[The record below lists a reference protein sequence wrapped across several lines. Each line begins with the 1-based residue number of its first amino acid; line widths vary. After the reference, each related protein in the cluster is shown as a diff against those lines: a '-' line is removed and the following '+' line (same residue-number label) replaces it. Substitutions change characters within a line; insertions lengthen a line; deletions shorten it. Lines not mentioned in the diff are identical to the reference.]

1 MFIYF
6 APMIL
11 DIGQF
16 LASFFL
22 NPRPYSELV
31 GVSLIRGSCL
41 GVDNGFEG
49 QIIFFQ
55 AHHIDGIGTCR
66 HYRSFQCFQLCNTAM
81 ENAIIILPVAFDECT
96 KWSCVHVAD
105 FMVSTQAGVFTEQRS
120 SGGDNKIVNITAETK
135 LWEIPKLSN
144 LSQSS
149 EKSPF

>member
-1 MFIYF
+1 
-6 APMIL
+6 
-11 DIGQF
+11 
-16 LASFFL
+16 
-22 NPRPYSELV
+22 
-31 GVSLIRGSCL
+31 
-41 GVDNGFEG
+41 
-49 QIIFFQ
+49 
-55 AHHIDGIGTCR
+55 
-66 HYRSFQCFQLCNTAM
+66 M